1 MVNRPEKHWKEWGRP
16 EWDSA
21 LFFHFFFDVEGTS
34 VPVRTLSVTQET
46 LVLVTGD
53 HGAVPEDVKLSFLKA
68 VGNDPSAIRHHL
80 SPSRYFGTFKWLSEE
95 PPHFFLYLTLTCFVA
110 SASDGAVSEIG
121 NFRDR
126 MRILLGNDE
135 SVSYGL
141 DGLNTT
147 WTLLKTWLDHHRSKG
162 AQYRG
167 LELPDPGH
175 MVLIGYSIRLA
186 FPKRRDLIKLIDIFA
201 DAKLGD
207 DPSPFEVI
215 QLVGKNRNWFTDHF
229 RKEFDAFKAA
239 YFGKD
244 RDVGKSPFWAAVK
257 AAVSA
262 DRIARKERRSKF
274 GLILFPSES
283 GFEDDM
289 FLLSDTELDI
299 EYSGKP
305 VRFVRAESNVG
316 RLPYIAVPGA
326 GGGEDPLDIIGAL
339 MDWDLFRS
347 VPALKKSPLSVSIG
361 QGVLLFVKNE
371 VGLYE
376 SCTNNVRDSS
386 VKVYVWDDLKDEFL
400 AAFPEDRKPEF
411 HKDCRY
417 TGWVESEPFDAEDLF
432 SMKIA
437 SGSKL
442 ERIRCLQRPI
452 ENPSLHLS
460 GGIRVED
467 GYLGI
472 PPCLPE
478 IHAPEADAVQMIPL
492 SDGKPIGDGAGHILN
507 KTEGGEGVFTI
518 TVPPSSFLE
527 GQYSIVA
534 RRGEDVVVGVKR
546 IEFHSN
552 AAPSEYKYPS
562 NPSNWYVE
570 SGGPDVLPY
579 NLASRGWQLGSE
591 APPLDAGKYDHNIRN
606 RSSVPKFPLYSSEEV
621 YSSEAGALIEICAG
635 KTTRKRGIPEAEF
648 IDLLQRVFPLGK
660 RSHVWDL
667 ARSWTENCYLDRL
680 IDRTWKGSCYY
691 PVRPHL
697 VVRRT
702 GARYQAALVGLATRE
717 IRQFVAKS
725 MLSGGALQEERF
737 SHSPMVPAPLMW
749 SSEMDGIFSRI
760 AEEINISIVG
770 SLDVSDR
777 LWSVG
782 GVIAKVSLPPG
793 GYRRK
798 GIWDWNKGYFVSED
812 QYCGSRSPV
821 LVEWMTRTRSDSPD
835 YYLVSWADGK
845 TWWTYSRNWAL
856 LAAYTLCGQVPLVS
870 SGGTELVEIGLP
882 RVYLPLVYARWL
894 SVSSRI
900 VPSPIFEESGRS
912 DYTYAFPTKR
922 ERDRFLGMFWD
933 RSAND
938 SVILSKTLKTLL
950 SEANRFRR
958 SEERTLPLPGDI
970 REILDSLTAN
980 PQAKELARSR
990 FPARMIPGIRTAFA
1004 EFGIRR
1010 GENG

>member
-1 MVNRPEKHWKEWGRP
+1 MVIRPEKHWREWDRP

-21 LFFHFFFDVEGTS
+21 LFLHFFFDSEGTS

-46 LVLVTGD
+46 LVFVTGD
-53 HGAVPEDVKLSFLKA
+53 HGAVPEEVKSSFLKA
-68 VGNDPSAIRHHL
+68 VGNDPSVIRYHL
-80 SPSRYFGTFKWLSEE
+80 SPSRYHGSVRWLLEE
-95 PPHFFLYLTLTCFVA
+95 PPHFFRYLILTCFVA
-110 SASDGAVSEIG
+110 SASDGAVSEVG

-141 DGLNTT
+141 DGLNQT
-147 WTLLKTWLDHHRSKG
+147 WLLLKIWLDHHRSKG
-162 AQYRG
+162 ATYRG

-186 FPKRRDLIKLIDIFA
+186 FPKRRDLIKLIEILA
-201 DAKLGD
+201 DAKLED

-215 QLVGKNRNWFTDHF
+215 QLVGKNRRLFTDHF
-229 RKEFDAFKAA
+229 GKEFDLFKAA
-239 YFGKD
+239 FFGKD
-244 RDVGKSPFWAAVK
+244 PDVGKSSFWAAVK
-257 AAVSA
+257 EAVSA
-262 DRIARKERRSKF
+262 DLVARKDKRSKF
-274 GLILFPSES
+274 GLILFSSES

-289 FLLSDTELDI
+289 FLLSDTELDF
-299 EYSGKP
+299 ECSGKS

-326 GGGEDPLDIIGAL
+326 GGGEDPPDIMGDL
-339 MDWDLFRS
+339 LDWDLFRS

-376 SCTNNVRDSS
+376 SCTNNVRDGS

-400 AAFPEDRKPEF
+400 AAFLEDRKPEF

-417 TGWVESEPFDAEDLF
+417 AGWMESEPFDAEDLF

-442 ERIRCLQRPI
+442 EGIRCLQRPI

-478 IHAPEADAVQMIPL
+478 VHAPEADAVVMIPL
-492 SDGKPIGDGAGHILN
+492 NDGKPIGDGTDHILT
-507 KTEGGEGVFTI
+507 KAEGGEGVFTI
-518 TVPPSSFLE
+518 ASPPSSFLE
-527 GQYSIVA
+527 GQYSIIA
-534 RRGEDVVVGVKR
+534 RRGDEVVGVKR
-546 IEFHSN
+546 IEFHSK

-562 NPSNWYVE
+562 TPSNWYVE
-570 SGGPDVLPY
+570 SVGPDVLPY
-579 NLASRGWQLGSE
+579 NPDSRGWHLGSE
-591 APPLDAGKYDHNIRN
+591 APPPDAGKHDHNIRN
-606 RSSVPKFPLYSSEEV
+606 RSSLPKLRLYTPEEA
-621 YSSEAGALIEICAG
+621 YASQAGALIEICAG
-635 KTTRKRGIPEAEF
+635 KAARKRGIPGGEF
-648 IDLLQRVFPLGK
+648 IDLLQRVFPLVK

-680 IDRTWKGSCYY
+680 IDRTWKSSCYY

-702 GARYQAALVGLATRE
+702 GARYQAVLVGLATRE
-717 IRQFVAKS
+717 IRQFVANS
-725 MLSGGALQEERF
+725 MVSGGALQEERF

-749 SSEMDGIFSRI
+749 SSDTDGLFFRI
-760 AEEINISIVG
+760 AEEIDIPLVG
-770 SLDVSDR
+770 SLDVNDR

-782 GVIAKVSLPPG
+782 GVIAKVSEPPG
-793 GYRRK
+793 GYKRK
-798 GIWDWNKGYFVSED
+798 GIWDLDKGFFIPED
-812 QYCGSRSPV
+812 PYRDNRPPI

-835 YYLVSWADGK
+835 YYLVSWNDDK
-845 TWWTYSRNWAL
+845 TWWTYSKNWAL
-856 LAAYTLCGQVPLVS
+856 LVAYTLCGQIPLLS

-894 SVSSRI
+894 SVNSRI
-900 VPSPIFEESGRS
+900 VPSPVFEESGRS

-922 ERDRFLGMFWD
+922 ELDRFLGVFWD
-933 RSAND
+933 RPVND
-938 SVILSKTLKTLL
+938 PVILSKTLKTLL
-950 SEANRFRR
+950 SEAKRFRR
-958 SEERTLPLPGDI
+958 SEEQTFPLPRDI

-990 FPARMIPGIRTAFA
+990 FPARMIPRIKTTLAD
-1004 EFGIRR
+1004 FGTHR

>member
-1 MVNRPEKHWKEWGRP
+1 MVIRPEKHWKEWDHQ
-16 EWDSA
+16 EWGSA
-21 LFFHFFFDVEGTS
+21 LFLHFFFDAEGTS

-53 HGAVPEDVKLSFLKA
+53 HDAAPEDVKSSFLKA
-68 VGNDPSAIRHHL
+68 IGNDPSSIRLHL
-80 SPSRYFGTFKWLSEE
+80 SPSRYYGSFKWLSEE
-95 PPHFFLYLTLTCFVA
+95 PPYFFLYLALTCFVA
-110 SASDGAVSEIG
+110 SASDGEVSEVG

-141 DGLNTT
+141 NGLNTT
-147 WTLLKTWLDHHRSKG
+147 WALLKTWLYHHQSKG
-162 AQYRG
+162 SAYRG
-167 LELPDPGH
+167 LELPDPGY
-175 MVLIGYSIRLA
+175 MKLIGCSIRLA
-186 FPKRRDLIKLIDIFA
+186 FPKRRDLIKLIEIFA
-201 DAKLGD
+201 GAKFGD

-215 QLVGKNRNWFTDHF
+215 QLVGKNKRSFTDHF
-229 RKEFDAFKAA
+229 GKEFDAFKVA

-244 RDVGKSPFWAAVK
+244 PDVGKSPFWAAVK
-257 AAVSA
+257 EAVSA
-262 DRIARKERRSKF
+262 DRIARKEKRSKF

-283 GFEDDM
+283 GFDNDM
-289 FLLSDTELDI
+289 FLLSDTELDFDC
-299 EYSGKP
+299 SGKP

-316 RLPYIAVPGA
+316 RLPYVAVPGNE
-326 GGGEDPLDIIGAL
+326 GVEDPPDIIGAL
-339 MDWDLFRS
+339 LDWDLFRS

-376 SCTNNVRDSS
+376 SCTNNVRDGS

-400 AAFPEDRKPEF
+400 AAFPEDRRPEF

-417 TGWVESEPFDAEDLF
+417 PGWAESEPFDAEDLF
-432 SMKIA
+432 SMKVT

-478 IHAPEADAVQMIPL
+478 VHAPEADSVVMIPL
-492 SDGKPIGDGAGHILN
+492 NDGKPISDGTDHIL
-507 KTEGGEGVFTI
+507 KKAEGGEGIFTI
-518 TVPPSSFLE
+518 TLPPSSFLE
-527 GQYSIVA
+527 GQYGIVA

-546 IEFHSN
+546 VEFHTKTS
-552 AAPSEYKYPS
+552 PSEYKYPS
-562 NPSNWYVE
+562 TPSNWYVE
-570 SGGPDVLPY
+570 SVGPDVLPY
-579 NLASRGWQLGSE
+579 NPDSRGWHLGSD
-591 APPLDAGKYDHNIRN
+591 APPPDAGKYDHNIRN
-606 RSSVPKFPLYSSEEV
+606 RSSIRQFPLYMPEEA

-635 KTTRKRGIPEAEF
+635 KTARKRGIPEAEF

-667 ARSWTENCYLDRL
+667 ARSWIENCYLDRL
-680 IDRTWKGSCYY
+680 IDRTWKGSSYY

-702 GARYQAALVGLATRE
+702 GTRYQAVLAGLATSE
-717 IRQFVAKS
+717 IRRFVAKS
-725 MLSGGALQEERF
+725 MVSGGALHEERF

-749 SSEMDGIFSRI
+749 SSETDGLFSQI
-760 AEEINISIVG
+760 AEEINIPVVG
-770 SLDVSDR
+770 SPDVTDR

-782 GVIAKVSLPPG
+782 DVIAKVSEPPG

-798 GIWDWNKGYFVSED
+798 GIWYWDGGYFVPED
-812 QYCGSRSPV
+812 PYRGNRPPV
-821 LVEWMTRTRSDSPD
+821 FIEWMTRTRNDSPD
-835 YYLVSWADGK
+835 YYLVSWNDGR
-845 TWWTYSRNWAL
+845 TWWTYSRTWTL
-856 LAAYTLCGQVPLVS
+856 LVAYTLCGQIPLVTNS
-870 SGGTELVEIGLP
+870 GTELVEIGLP

-894 SVSSRI
+894 SANSRI

-912 DYTYAFPTKR
+912 DYAYAFPTKR
-922 ERDRFLGMFWD
+922 ELDRFLGIFWD
-933 RSAND
+933 RSISD
-938 SVILSKTLKTLL
+938 PVILSKTLNTLL
-950 SEANRFRR
+950 SEAKRLRR
-958 SEERTLPLPGDI
+958 SEERTLPLPRDL
-970 REILDSLTAN
+970 RKMLDSLTSN

-990 FPARMIPGIRTAFA
+990 FPARMIPGIKTTLAD
-1004 EFGIRR
+1004 FGTRR